1 MTFSSTGAVSGEEES
16 GAKGSTEAA
25 APADEDRAELEAG
38 EVLRSADKGG
48 VRLGEPC
55 SESAEAENEGNVKK

>member
-16 GAKGSTEAA
+16 GAKGSAEAT
-25 APADEDRAELEAG
+25 ADEDRAELEAG

-55 SESAEAENEGNVKK
+55 SESAEAENVKKYS